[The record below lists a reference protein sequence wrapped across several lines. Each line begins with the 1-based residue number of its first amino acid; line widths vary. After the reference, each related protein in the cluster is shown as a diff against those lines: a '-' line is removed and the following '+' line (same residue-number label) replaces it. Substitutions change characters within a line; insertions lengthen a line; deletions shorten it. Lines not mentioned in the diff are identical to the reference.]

1 MVEIS
6 LLVEGGLH
14 PNSNDSADTYE
25 NSTKLRESLHKLLSA
40 GLDKKDN
47 ISLKVEMRGSY
58 KAVIDFKKQPLSPQT
73 LALID
78 FDVFQRG
85 DESID
90 SIKEYRE
97 FIFFMVQAMESWILS
112 QPEAIEK
119 AFEQYKVGKK
129 PVAENRYIKD
139 IAPDTILF
147 PDKVLDALLKENF
160 QQEKKGKLIPLK
172 YKKLGNSHIL
182 LEQLDIHRLKEQFID
197 VNNLLNKI
205 KDLTIHA

>member
-40 GLDKKDN
+40 GLDEKDN

-119 AFEQYKVGKK
+119 AFKQYRVGKE

-139 IAPDTILF
+139 IVPDTILF
-147 PDKVLDALLKENF
+147 PDKVLDTLLKENF